1 MMARLALLLLVAV
14 VVSAL
19 YVVQVQYQSRQLF
32 TQLDHAAR
40 DAQQL
45 AADHERLEVEKRA
58 AATSLRVEQIARSQL
73 SMRPITPAITDYVT
87 LPASAR
93 TGVQASAPTR
103 AASGAR
109 HAASAAGGAS

>member
-1 MMARLALLLLVAV
+1 MMARLAFLLLVAV

-19 YVVQVQYQSRQLF
+19 YVVRVQYQSRVLF
-32 TQLDHAAR
+32 TELDHALR

-45 AADHERLEVEKRA
+45 SADRDRLEVEKRA

-73 SMRPITPAITDYVT
+73 AMRPVTPAITDYVT

-93 TGVQASAPTR
+93 NR
-103 AASGAR
+103 AAAAPP

>member
-1 MMARLALLLLVAV
+1 MARLAILLLVAV

-19 YVVQVQYQSRQLF
+19 YVVRVQYQSRQMF
-32 TQLDHAAR
+32 TEFDRALR

-73 SMRPITPAITDYVT
+73 AMRPITPAITTYLT
-87 LPASAR
+87 LPASAQD
-93 TGVQASAPTR
+93 G
-103 AASGAR
+103 AAR
-109 HAASAAGGAS
+109 PVRAASAAKGAS